1 MPITSQS
8 GSMITTYSCDPL
20 KLQLF
25 VKVFVSLYEG
35 WKVMGKF
42 EVMELC

>member
-1 MPITSQS
+1 MTITSQS

-20 KLQLF
+20 KF
-25 VKVFVSLYEG
+25 VKVFVSLCEG
-35 WKVMGKF
+35 WKVMEKF